1 MKGTIRLLLA
11 TAGLAFLVVG
21 CANQG
26 GGGAAAPSGGGQA
39 ASSGA
44 EPAPLNTSDIRDFNL
59 RVKCPGI
66 VELKKHGWSDQQI
79 MQQLSVG
86 QDDIPACQHWS
97 QQQQRGYV
105 PPPPPGT
112 SAAAAKPAPSAG
124 ASPSAA
130 Q

>member
-1 MKGTIRLLLA
+1 MKRIVGVLLA
-11 TAGLAFLVVG
+11 TAGLAFLVAG

-26 GGGAAAPSGGGQA
+26 GGAAPSGGGQA
-39 ASSGA
+39 ASSGNETA
-44 EPAPLNTSDIRDFNL
+44 AVNTSDIRDFNL

-86 QDDIPACQHWS
+86 QDDIPACQHWA

-112 SAAAAKPAPSAG
+112 SAAAKPAPSAG
-124 ASPSAA
+124 ASPTAA

>member
-1 MKGTIRLLLA
+1 MKRSIGLLLA
-11 TAGLAFLVVG
+11 SAGLAFLVAG
-21 CANQG
+21 CANQS
-26 GGGAAAPSGGGQA
+26 GGAPAGSAGGGQA
-39 ASSGA
+39 AQQQV
-44 EPAPLNTSDIRDFNL
+44 NTSDIRDFNL
-59 RVKCPGI
+59 KVKCPGI
-66 VELKKHGWSDQQI
+66 AELQKHGWSDQQI

-112 SAAAAKPAPSAG
+112 QAAAKPAAA
-124 ASPSAA
+124 ASPAAA